1 MKKGDIIFSLFLQT
15 ILVLALLMVPMST
28 QASSDTHSHNEAVE
42 SGHHEFISGAE
53 EDVHEKED
61 LHGGRA
67 EEHFEKETGH
77 ESYGVEEY
85 THHEEESL
93 NGEKTGEHPGIDAG
107 HEANHVAEGGTG
119 HDHQA
124 EVPLVYLFYWGILI
138 LVMVII
144 LIYFVYRQKNK
155 KLKPM
160 IPLAVFL
167 VLFAV
172 AIYVIEIITPAFSGR
187 FDPKTLKIIHE
198 FHEASDIGFL
208 RFIYKFILGI
218 LMTFFAFLNLNR
230 NDFNKESME
239 DQG

>member
-1 MKKGDIIFSLFLQT
+1 MKKRDIIFYLFLQI
-15 ILVLALLMVPMST
+15 ILALALLMLSMNA
-28 QASSDTHSHNEAVE
+28 QASSNTHRHNEAVE

-53 EDVHEKED
+53 EQVHEKEV
-61 LHGGRA
+61 LHGERA
-67 EEHFEKETGH
+67 GEDFEEDTAHETH
-77 ESYGVEEY
+77 GVEEHP
-85 THHEEESL
+85 HHGEESRY
-93 NGEKTGEHPGIDAG
+93 GEETEEHIGKDEG
-107 HEANHVAEGGTG
+107 HEANHETKGHSD

-144 LIYFVYRQKNK
+144 LIYFVYRRKNK

-167 VLFAV
+167 VLFAI
-172 AIYVIEIITPAFSGR
+172 AIYVLEIITPAFSGR
-187 FDPKTLKIIHE
+187 FDPKTLTIIHD
-198 FHEASDIGFL
+198 FHEAPDIGFL

-218 LMTFFAFLNLNR
+218 LMTLFAFLNLDR
-230 NDFNKESME
+230 NEFNKKSME